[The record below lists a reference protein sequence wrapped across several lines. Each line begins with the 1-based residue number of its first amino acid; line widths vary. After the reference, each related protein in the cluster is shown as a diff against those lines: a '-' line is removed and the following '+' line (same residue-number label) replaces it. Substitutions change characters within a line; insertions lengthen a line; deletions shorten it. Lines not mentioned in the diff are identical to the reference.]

1 MQRPASRSGR
11 LTLFPDPAAPVGVRS
26 GLGNRVVI
34 DDEAALES
42 LRNKVSGLDDDNLS
56 QTGQII
62 GADPLM

>member
-1 MQRPASRSGR
+1 
-11 LTLFPDPAAPVGVRS
+11 
-26 GLGNRVVI
+26 LGNRVVI